1 MKFAFVTP
9 RYGAD
14 ISAGAEHAC
23 RLIAEHVCER
33 HDVDVLTTC
42 ARDHRTWK
50 NEYSE
55 GADRVR
61 GVLVR
66 RFGVSQVP
74 DHIGFDALSQRL
86 QTSPHSRAEE
96 LEWVRLHGPWSP
108 GLIDYL
114 KRANRSY
121 DVLVFFG
128 LWHPL
133 TVHGL
138 EVAPERS
145 VLFPYL
151 QLQPALRFGLWPD
164 VVRSARGRR
173 VLLRGRAS
181 SAAFVSRRPP
191 CVRGGRR
198 HRHGPA
204 AAAGVSAA
212 PAGSARRDCRRGRA
226 GRRGRSGSDRT
237 ISTAAAFR
245 SSGAIASTAVS
256 RYTAAESSRTTA
268 ARRCSSTSTRSR
280 PSDDDAALVLMGVKM
295 MKVPEEP
302 YLRLAGVIPDR
313 ERMTAYE
320 AADVTIAPASDDL
333 LAQPL
338 LESLAVGTPVL
349 ASARN
354 AAAVEH
360 CRRAGAGLYY
370 ANREEFVGALTLL
383 TSNAQLRERLGANG
397 RAYIRS
403 HHRWDGVLGRFDRL
417 ISRARRASRRD

>member
-1 MKFAFVTP
+1 MKFAFITP

-14 ISAGAEHAC
+14 VGTGAEHAC
-23 RLIAEHVCER
+23 RLIAEQVCER

-42 ARDHRTWK
+42 ARDVRNWK

-66 RFGVSQVP
+66 RFSVSQVP
-74 DHIGFDALSQRL
+74 DHIAFDTLTQRL
-86 QTSPHSRAEE
+86 QTDPRSRAEE

-138 EVAPERS
+138 EVAPDRS

-151 QLQPALRFGLWPD
+151 QLHSALRFGLWAD
-164 VVRSARGRR
+164 VVRSARALGYFSESERRLVHSYIGVRPHHEEIVGIGIDPPPQQSYPRHQQDPADTIADEDDHSDDGDTDETDYLDGRGVPFR
-173 VLLRGRAS
+173 
-181 SAAFVSRRPP
+181 
-191 CVRGGRR
+191 RR
-198 HRHGPA
+198 HRLY
-204 AAAGVSAA
+204 
-212 PAGSARRDCRRGRA
+212 GRFA
-226 GRRGRSGSDRT
+226 LYGGRVESDNGCEEMLDYFD
-237 ISTAAAFR
+237 SY
-245 SSGAIASTAVS
+245 SSV
-256 RYTAAESSRTTA
+256 
-268 ARRCSSTSTRSR
+268 
-280 PSDDDAALVLMGVKM
+280 DADTALVLMGVKM
-295 MKVPEEP
+295 MKVPEER
-302 YLRLAGVIPDR
+302 YLRLAGVLPDR

-333 LAQPL
+333 LAFPL

-370 ANREEFVGALTLL
+370 ANRDEFVGALTML
-383 TSNAQLRERLGANG
+383 TNNTHLRERLGGNG
-397 RAYIRS
+397 RAYVRQ

-417 ISRARRASRRD
+417 ISRVRAR

>member
-14 ISAGAEHAC
+14 LSVGVEHAC

-55 GADRVR
+55 GSDRVR

-108 GLIDYL
+108 GLIEYL

-133 TVHGL
+133 TVHG
-138 EVAPERS
+138 VDIAPERS

-151 QLQPALRFGLWPD
+151 QLQPALRFALWPD
-164 VVRSARGRR
+164 VARS
-173 VLLRGRAS
+173 
-181 SAAFVSRRPP
+181 
-191 CVRGGRR
+191 VRGLGFFSEAERRLLHSYLGVRHACEEVVGIGVDPPPQQAYPRHQQDPNDSITDDEEHGTEDESDAPDYLDGRGIPFKRR
-198 HRHGPA
+198 HRLYGRFALYGGRVESDNGCEEMLEYFDTFA
-204 AAAGVSAA
+204 AA
-212 PAGSARRDCRRGRA
+212 
-226 GRRGRSGSDRT
+226 
-237 ISTAAAFR
+237 
-245 SSGAIASTAVS
+245 
-256 RYTAAESSRTTA
+256 EN
-268 ARRCSSTSTRSR
+268 
-280 PSDDDAALVLMGVKM
+280 DATLVLMGVKM

-302 YLRLAGVIPDR
+302 YVRLAGVIPDR

-370 ANREEFVGALTLL
+370 RNREEFVGALTLL
-383 TSNAQLRERLGANG
+383 TSNAQLREKLGGNG
-397 RAYIRS
+397 RTYIRS
-403 HHRWDGVLGRFDRL
+403 HHRWEGVLGRFDRL
-417 ISRARRASRRD
+417 ISRARPR

>member
-1 MKFAFVTP
+1 MKFAFITP

-14 ISAGAEHAC
+14 VGAGAEHAC
-23 RLIAEHVCER
+23 RLIAEQVCSR

-50 NEYSE
+50 NDYSE

-74 DHIGFDALSQRL
+74 DHIAFDTLSQRL
-86 QTSPHSRAEE
+86 QTGPRSRAEE

-108 GLIDYL
+108 GLIDYI

-128 LWHPL
+128 LYHPL

-138 EVAPERS
+138 EIAPERS

-151 QLQPALRFGLWPD
+151 QLHPALRFGLWAD
-164 VVRSARGRR
+164 VVRSARGLGLFSESERHLVHSFIGVR
-173 VLLRGRAS
+173 HHYEEIVGIGIDPPPPQTYPRHQQDPADTIVDEDDRDADGDSEEAEYLDGRGVPFR
-181 SAAFVSRRPP
+181 
-191 CVRGGRR
+191 RR
-198 HRHGPA
+198 HRIY
-204 AAAGVSAA
+204 
-212 PAGSARRDCRRGRA
+212 GRFA
-226 GRRGRSGSDRT
+226 LYGGRVESDNGCEEMLEYFD
-237 ISTAAAFR
+237 SYA
-245 SSGAIASTAVS
+245 SSDA
-256 RYTAAESSRTTA
+256 
-268 ARRCSSTSTRSR
+268 
-280 PSDDDAALVLMGVKM
+280 DAALVLMGVKM
-295 MKVPEEP
+295 MKVPEER
-302 YLRLAGVIPDR
+302 YLRLAGVLPDR

-349 ASARN
+349 ACARN
-354 AAAVEH
+354 PSAVEH

-370 ANREEFVGALTLL
+370 ANRDEFVGAMTVLANNTH
-383 TSNAQLRERLGANG
+383 LRERLGANG
-397 RAYIRS
+397 RTYIRQ

-417 ISRARRASRRD
+417 ISRVRAR

>member
-1 MKFAFVTP
+1 MKFAFITP

-14 ISAGAEHAC
+14 VSTGAEHAC
-23 RLIAEHVCER
+23 RLIAEQVCER

-42 ARDHRTWK
+42 ARDRRNWK

-61 GVLVR
+61 GVLLR
-66 RFGVSQVP
+66 RFGVTQVP
-74 DHIGFDALSQRL
+74 DHIAFDSLTQRL
-86 QTSPHSRAEE
+86 QTGPRSRAEE

-108 GLIDYL
+108 GLMEYL
-114 KRANRSY
+114 KRAKGSY

-151 QLQPALRFGLWPD
+151 QLHPALRFGLWAD
-164 VVRSARGRR
+164 LVRSARALGFFSESERRLVHSYIGVRHHQEEVVGIGIDPPPQQSYPRHQQDPADTIADEDDASVDADAEETEYLDGRGVPFR
-173 VLLRGRAS
+173 
-181 SAAFVSRRPP
+181 
-191 CVRGGRR
+191 RR
-198 HRHGPA
+198 HRLY
-204 AAAGVSAA
+204 
-212 PAGSARRDCRRGRA
+212 GRFA
-226 GRRGRSGSDRT
+226 LYGGRVESDNGCEEMLEYFD
-237 ISTAAAFR
+237 SY
-245 SSGAIASTAVS
+245 ASV
-256 RYTAAESSRTTA
+256 
-268 ARRCSSTSTRSR
+268 
-280 PSDDDAALVLMGVKM
+280 DADTALVLMGVKM
-295 MKVPEEP
+295 MKVPEER
-302 YLRLAGVIPDR
+302 YLRLAGVLPDR

-354 AAAVEH
+354 LAAVEH

-370 ANREEFVGALTLL
+370 ANRDEFVGALTML
-383 TSNAQLRERLGANG
+383 TNNTHLRERLGANG
-397 RAYIRS
+397 RAYIRQ

-417 ISRARRASRRD
+417 ISRVRAR

>member
-1 MKFAFVTP
+1 VKFAFVTP

-14 ISAGAEHAC
+14 INSGVEHAC

-50 NEYSE
+50 NEYTE
-55 GADRVR
+55 GSDRVR

-66 RFGVSQVP
+66 RFGVSGVP
-74 DHIGFDALSQRL
+74 DHIGFDALTQRL
-86 QTSPHSRAEE
+86 QTSPRSRAEE

-121 DVLVFFG
+121 DVFVFFG

-138 EVAPERS
+138 EIAAERS

-164 VVRSARGRR
+164 VVRSARGLGFFSESERR
-173 VLLRGRAS
+173 LLHAYVGVRHACEEVVGIGVDPPPQQSYPRHQQDPNDEIVDDDDVDADEEAEAAPYLDGRGVPFR
-181 SAAFVSRRPP
+181 
-191 CVRGGRR
+191 RR
-198 HRHGPA
+198 HRLY
-204 AAAGVSAA
+204 
-212 PAGSARRDCRRGRA
+212 GRFA
-226 GRRGRSGSDRT
+226 LYGGRVESDNGCEEMLEYFDSYASSDR
-237 ISTAAAFR
+237 
-245 SSGAIASTAVS
+245 
-256 RYTAAESSRTTA
+256 
-268 ARRCSSTSTRSR
+268 
-280 PSDDDAALVLMGVKM
+280 DAMLVLMGLKM

-320 AADVTIAPASDDL
+320 AADVTIAPAADDL

-354 AAAVEH
+354 RASVEH

-383 TSNAQLRERLGANG
+383 SNNAHLREKLGANG

-417 ISRARRASRRD
+417 ISRARPR

>member
-1 MKFAFVTP
+1 VKFAFISP

-14 ISAGAEHAC
+14 IGSGADHAC
-23 RLIAEHVCER
+23 RLLAERVCER

-55 GADRVR
+55 GSDRVR

-66 RFGVSQVP
+66 RFGVSQLP
-74 DHIGFDALSQRL
+74 DHIGFDTLSQRL

-108 GLIDYL
+108 GLLDYL
-114 KRANRSY
+114 KRTHRSY
-121 DVLVFFG
+121 DVIVFFG

-138 EVAPERS
+138 ETAPERT

-151 QLQPALRFGLWPD
+151 QLQPALRFGLWTD
-164 VVRSARGRR
+164 LMRSARALGFFSEFERHLLHAYVGLRHPCEEVVGIGVDPPPQQSYPRHQQDPNDTIADEDEHGSDEDIEPDYLDGR
-173 VLLRGRAS
+173 GIP
-181 SAAFVSRRPP
+181 FK
-191 CVRGGRR
+191 RR
-198 HRHGPA
+198 HRLY
-204 AAAGVSAA
+204 
-212 PAGSARRDCRRGRA
+212 GRFA
-226 GRRGRSGSDRT
+226 LYGGRVESDNGCEEMLEYFDT
-237 ISTAAAFR
+237 FA
-245 SSGAIASTAVS
+245 SSEA
-256 RYTAAESSRTTA
+256 
-268 ARRCSSTSTRSR
+268 
-280 PSDDDAALVLMGVKM
+280 DATLVLMGLKM

-302 YLRLAGVIPDR
+302 YVRLAGVIPDR

-320 AADVTIAPASDDL
+320 AADVTIAPSSDDL

-370 ANREEFVGALTLL
+370 ASREEFVGALTML
-383 TSNAQLRERLGANG
+383 TKNSSLREKLGANG
-397 RAYIRS
+397 RAYIRN

-417 ISRARRASRRD
+417 IARARPR